1 MASGSDMAE
10 ALNALLENVKMP
22 LSQMEQNIQALF
34 AKRGAGKGKDG
45 DDIPWQVIASEVGKG
60 PAAIKATL
68 SAIKSYIKAKEEI
81 EKLLKKVSDNSE
93 YKRGSGALSNEQ
105 VYYRTGWK
113 LTKGGFQWTRPRNSP
128 YSENVPS
135 PSVPRHR
142 ADYAGIG
149 EIDDALAGTSLG
161 EFARSNVHPTSG
173 FFPATMEDVVRFRRE
188 ERRVAESRRFR
199 TMMDRDLRT
208 PLSVGD
214 DSLQYAFGADTGVG
228 SDFDYLR
235 REEAEQS
242 ARRSRYSRIRH
253 GQQAARMRLDMS
265 DYDLFIHENKAKY
278 GGREYAEEAYRKMLL
293 KNMPAF
299 FKDSKLSTKALI
311 DIKKLY
317 DGAKGIPILGPMARM
332 AMAHP
337 TVAAGAGV
345 LGAIQYTFGQSDKA
359 NTTVVKW
366 QNAMNL
372 YGKPSKEFMNAAMLA
387 GMTDVGQISKIYGE
401 LTARYGDADM
411 FIKNIGSAMANMPP
425 IARIAMAKSLGLDDT
440 TMALVDIMSGNKHLD
455 VNEARRV
462 QAYKTV
468 AETQKTIG
476 WTSGSGASATAQS
489 LWYSMPG
496 MTSGAARDMENL
508 DYIRKGATENLYE
521 IIDENVDK
529 TREAAE
535 SLDEA
540 EKNGIQTTNNATT
553 TNESHAVYIA
563 KVELSADNPEE
574 FISMLEQRY
583 GGSSGR
589 DNRAVLAAMGSGFLA

>member
-34 AKRGAGKGKDG
+34 AKRGVGQGKDG

-113 LTKGGFQWTRPRNSP
+113 LTKGGFQWTRPRSSP

-135 PSVPRHR
+135 PSVPRYK
-142 ADYAGIG
+142 ADYAGME
-149 EIDDALAGTSLG
+149 EID
-161 EFARSNVHPTSG
+161 VHPASW
-173 FFPATMEDVVRFRRE
+173 FPPATMEDAARFRRE
-188 ERRVAESRRFR
+188 
-199 TMMDRDLRT
+199 D
-208 PLSVGD
+208 
-214 DSLQYAFGADTGVG
+214 ADQT
-228 SDFDYLR
+228 
-235 REEAEQS
+235 
-242 ARRSRYSRIRH
+242 ARRSRLSRIKH

-317 DGAKGIPILGPMARM
+317 DGAKGMPILGPMARM

-372 YGKPSKEFMNAAMLA
+372 YGKPSQEFTNAAMLA
-387 GMTDVGQISKIYGE
+387 GITDIGQISKIYGE
-401 LTARYGDADM
+401 LTARYGDAEG
-411 FIKNIGSAMANMPP
+411 FIKNIGATMGGLSPL
-425 IARIAMAKSLGLDDT
+425 ARITMAKSLGFDDT
-440 TMALVDIMSGNKHLD
+440 TMALVDILSGNRHLNID
-455 VNEARRV
+455 ESRRV
-462 QAYKTV
+462 QAYKTI
-468 AETQKTIG
+468 AETQKTTG
-476 WTSGSGASATAQS
+476 WRSGSGAAAIAQS
-489 LWYSMPG
+489 MWYSLPS
-496 MTSGAARDMENL
+496 MTSGAARDMENF
-508 DYIRKGATENLYE
+508 DYIRKGATERFYE
-521 IIDENVDK
+521 TIDEHIDK

-540 EKNGIQTTNNATT
+540 EKSGIQTTNNQTVN
-553 TNESHAVYIA
+553 NESRAIYIA
-563 KVELSADNPEE
+563 KVEVPANNPEE
-574 FISMLEQRY
+574 FVMALDRKF
-583 GGSSGR
+583 GGVSGG
-589 DNRAVLAAMGSGFLA
+589 DNRAVLAAMGSGFLV